1 MDDDVLDAYVRS
13 IVKAGEY
20 SKFINYVELKAL
32 VKRYIRLNPGADPKT
47 IDWVGVWD
55 ERLEFTEQVWNF
67 KRNYPMYRWF
77 YRWDEVGEE
86 RFEDE
91 KRKRLERIVKELDKE
106 SLRELIQLAKEELEE
121 LGEAPGEAGEAA
133 ETVEAAGASAEVVSA
148 PATGPEPGLVAGEAT
163 LTLRVLA
170 RYPILPEAKQFLRAF
185 VLGPEVDD
193 YAEKARDRVIE
204 AIERGERGVL
214 PREDP
219 IEDLI
224 TFVLGRVIC
233 LAVGDPWLLRRWALA
248 EAARMERHLHT
259 EGEPL
264 RTLVL
269 RRLLPE
275 VEETTKEERGRFG
288 EYTHKIRVPDYLRL
302 AGRLVAPEWALVNR
316 TVGYGY
322 VYLRSPEVA
331 RLLRQKAYQLLT
343 EDAPRVSVRELPPR
357 MQEATM
363 EVARRLVRLRSVE
376 EAAAPAPGEWPPCM
390 EAIRMRVAEAGHK
403 ELFALAAFMINAG
416 YTVDQVVA
424 MFSQRSDFNEKIAR
438 YQTEHI
444 AGQRGSR
451 VKYKPPSCSTMRVHG
466 LCVEEGRLCPGIK
479 NPIQYYRRAAKK
491 S

>member
-1 MDDDVLDAYVRS
+1 MDEDILDAYVRS
-13 IVKAGEY
+13 LVKAGEY

-32 VKRYIRLNPGADPKT
+32 VRLFKRLNPGADPKT

-67 KRNYPMYRWF
+67 KRNYPMYRW
-77 YRWDEVGEE
+77 DESGISEE
-86 RFEDE
+86 GFEDA
-91 KRKRLERIVKELDKE
+91 KRRRLERIVKELDKE
-106 SLRELIQLAKEELEE
+106 SLRELLQLAKEELEE
-121 LGEAPGEAGEAA
+121 LGEAKPEA
-133 ETVEAAGASAEVVSA
+133 VPEAAGEEAA
-148 PATGPEPGLVAGEAT
+148 PTPAPPAPGGPRVEGATPT
-163 LTLRVLA
+163 LTLRVMA
-170 RYPILPEAKQFLRAF
+170 RYPVLREAKQFLRAF

-331 RLLRQKAYQLLT
+331 RLLRQKAYQSLT

-357 MQEATM
+357 MQDAAM
-363 EVARRLVRLRSVE
+363 DVARRLVSLRSSVE

-403 ELFALAAFMINAG
+403 ELFALAAYMINRG
-416 YTVDQVVA
+416 YAEEDVLAVLAERPDY
-424 MFSQRSDFNEKIAR
+424 NERIAR
-438 YQTEHI
+438 YQVEHI
-444 AGQRGSR
+444 AGKRGGGTR
-451 VKYKPPSCSTMRVHG
+451 YKPPSCSTMRAYG
-466 LCVEEGRLCPGIK
+466 LCIEDGRLCPRIN
-479 NPIQYYRRAAKK
+479 NPIQYRRAARKN
-491 S
+491 